1 MGKKLLT
8 LLCIATLSFVM
19 NACGSPQV
27 PLSSQPTTTP
37 TGNGYTYPPLNTRIY
52 TPTPTGNGYTYP
64 PLNTKIYTDTSPVFL
79 QGNAM
84 GGLIAQTPPTIDF
97 GSAVIDAQ
105 KYSTDYG
112 DWGNAV
118 LGPDGKYY
126 FGLGDH
132 SSSTGGFNGALLM
145 DYDPVKKQPE
155 ILLFSKD
162 ILGAGGEG
170 KWHCR
175 MDINPANGDMYF
187 IGFYNGNLI
196 YYNIYSHVA
205 KNMGK
210 PSPGD
215 GWEEGTWDYQRNRY
229 YGVGNG
235 NSGTNSG
242 GGKVLVYDTLNQKTI
257 YSGLPI
263 DSATGKTFHWA
274 TRARLL
280 DRTTS
285 ILYGSDQATNR
296 LAKYD
301 PATNTFSLM
310 KSTLS
315 DNLRA
320 WTNQKEADGSFWIF
334 DKTGNVYKFYPEQ
347 DKVQYMGKNWGNGVY
362 TASIERSSDG
372 KYLYYSIANNAPFI
386 SAGGPIIQYN
396 TQTNRKKAIAFLAP
410 FYKNTYH
417 YQMTKIYG
425 VALAPDNGTLFA
437 VSNGNFV
444 DGARYPAVLT
454 ISIPAS
460 ER

>member
-1 MGKKLLT
+1 
-8 LLCIATLSFVM
+8 M
-19 NACGSPQV
+19 NACGSPEV
-27 PLSSQPTTTP
+27 PSSSQP
-37 TGNGYTYPPLNTRIY
+37 
-52 TPTPTGNGYTYP
+52 TPTPTGHVYTYP

-97 GSAVIDAQ
+97 GDVVIDAQ
-105 KYSTDYG
+105 KYSTEYG

-118 LGPDGKYY
+118 RGPDGKYY

-132 SSSTGGFNGALLM
+132 SGSTGGFNGALLM
-145 DYDPVKKQPE
+145 DYNPVKKQPE

-235 NSGTNSG
+235 NSETNSG

-257 YSGLPI
+257 HTGQPV
-263 DSATGKTFHWA
+263 DSLTGKPFNWA

-280 DRTTS
+280 DRTTG
-285 ILYGSDQATNR
+285 ILYGSDQATHR

-301 PATNTFSLM
+301 PTTNTFSLM
-310 KSTLS
+310 KSALS
-315 DNLRA
+315 ADLRA

-347 DKVQYMGKNWGNGVY
+347 DKVQSMGKNWGNGVY

-372 KYLYYSIANNAPFI
+372 KFLYYSIADSGQAL
-386 SAGGPIIQYN
+386 SAGVPIIQYN
-396 TQTNRKKAIAFLAP
+396 TQTHQKKVIVFLSP
-410 FYKNTYH
+410 FYAKTHDYASN
-417 YQMTKIYG
+417 KIYG
-425 VALAPDNGTLFA
+425 EALSSDGSSLFV
-437 VSNGNFV
+437 VSNGNRV
-444 DGARYPAVLT
+444 NGPRYPAVYN
-454 ISIPAS
+454 ISLPVGV
-460 ER
+460 